1 MQSGPN
7 GKVAIVD
14 IVAIIEDI
22 AESVDV
28 DSIISIVARRA
39 QPPAA
44 VASII
49 AACT

>member
-7 GKVAIVD
+7 GIVVIVD
-14 IVAIIEDI
+14 IVPIIVDI
-22 AESVDV
+22 AVIVDV
-28 DSIISIVARRA
+28 DSIISRAARRA